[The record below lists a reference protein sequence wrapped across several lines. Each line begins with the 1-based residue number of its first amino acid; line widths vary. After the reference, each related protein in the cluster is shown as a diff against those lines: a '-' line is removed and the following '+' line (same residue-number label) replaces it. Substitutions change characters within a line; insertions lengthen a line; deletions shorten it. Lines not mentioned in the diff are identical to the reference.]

1 MGYGLL
7 AIGVIGILIYGW
19 LVFFYNP
26 IFILQLT
33 AFIAVAAIF
42 AILIWIGYTM
52 ATTPPP
58 PATIEVSE
66 TSETAAK
73 EVVNPEPTAAKP
85 DVAEKPSKGKA
96 KKID

>member
-1 MGYGLL
+1 MGLGLL
-7 AIGVIGILIYGW
+7 VAGVLGILIYGW

-33 AFIAVAAIF
+33 AFLAVAAVF

-58 PATIEVSE
+58 PETIEVSE
-66 TSETAAK
+66 ASETVAK
-73 EVVNPEPTAAKP
+73 ETVAPETPAAKP
-85 DVAEKPSKGKA
+85 DEAEKPSKGKA
-96 KKID
+96 KTK